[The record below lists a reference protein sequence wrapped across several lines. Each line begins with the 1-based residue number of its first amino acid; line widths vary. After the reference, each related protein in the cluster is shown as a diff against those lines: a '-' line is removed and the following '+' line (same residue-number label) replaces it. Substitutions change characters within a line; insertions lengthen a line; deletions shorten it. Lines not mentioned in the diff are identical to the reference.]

1 MKELAALELGSKS
14 GSGVEGKSTVPAK
27 ATSAAYVTVKAEKKP
42 SNALAEIEAT
52 LRAEKR
58 STPSLPN
65 ARKAYDV
72 ALANLEKSRASTD
85 VDQQERA
92 LEAFRV
98 AKQDLADAQK
108 KSATTITPTVSSKS
122 TYMDVEASKLEAE
135 RKELEREA
143 SKLASMVVSKES
155 TIAETRKAA
164 LAAAK
169 ERLAQ
174 VDICFIMDITGSM
187 SAYVDQAKASIQSIL
202 QYFASGKAAERAYKF
217 RFAFVGYRDHKDA
230 TQYEVKD
237 FTTDPDDMQKFIAG
251 IVCSGGGDTCEDV
264 AGGLFQS
271 LILNWK
277 SKTRLAF
284 LVCDAPPHGRQ
295 YHDGAADDYLDGDP
309 NGRNP
314 EELLKEMR
322 ELGMDVFV
330 SEITPLTK
338 KMFGIFKLAY
348 DDRQADREL
357 GSLDLADD
365 PTKFRP
371 KVIHSIQ
378 QSMTATVSRATKAA
392 IAASKYK

>member
-1 MKELAALELGSKS
+1 
-14 GSGVEGKSTVPAK
+14 
-27 ATSAAYVTVKAEKKP
+27 
-42 SNALAEIEAT
+42 
-52 LRAEKR
+52 
-58 STPSLPN
+58 
-65 ARKAYDV
+65 
-72 ALANLEKSRASTD
+72 

-98 AKQDLADAQK
+98 AKADLNDAQK
-108 KSATTITPTVSSKS
+108 KGAATITPSISSKS
-122 TYMDVEASKLEAE
+122 TYMDVEAKKLEAE
-135 RKELEREA
+135 RKALEEEA
-143 SKLASMVVSKES
+143 KVLTGMVVSKES

-187 SAYVDQAKASIQSIL
+187 SSYVTQAKASIQGIL
-202 QYFASGKAAERAYKF
+202 QYFASGKAAERKYKF

-230 TQYEVKD
+230 NQYEVKD
-237 FTTDPDDMQKFIAG
+237 FTSDPDEMTRFIEA
-251 IVCSGGGDTCEDV
+251 IVCSGGGDAAEDV

-284 LVCDAPPHGRQ
+284 LVLDAPPHGKQ
-295 YHDGAADDYLDGDP
+295 YHDGSSDDYPDGDP
-309 NGRNP
+309 NGRVP

-330 SEITPLTK
+330 SEITADTR
-338 KMFGIFKLAY
+338 KMFNIFKTAY

-357 GSLDLADD
+357 GKLDLMDD

-371 KVIHSIQ
+371 KIIHSIQ
-378 QSMTATVSRATKAA
+378 QSMTATISRSTKAA
-392 IAASKYK
+392 EAAKKYK